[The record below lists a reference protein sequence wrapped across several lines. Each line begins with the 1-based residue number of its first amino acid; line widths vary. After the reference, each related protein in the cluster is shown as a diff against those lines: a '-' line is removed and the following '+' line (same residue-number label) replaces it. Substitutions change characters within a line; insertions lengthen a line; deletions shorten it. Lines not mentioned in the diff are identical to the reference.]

1 MNGPLQSRNHW
12 KKSGS
17 NRGGRLPLKTVFPIM
32 PDSLTSETAPQAAP
46 TDAAA
51 AAVVELSVI
60 VPTFNE
66 VANVGE
72 LVRRLESVLQGV
84 AWEVIFVDD
93 DSPDGT
99 AAEVRRLGRNDP
111 RVRCL
116 QRLGRRGL
124 SSACIEGFLA
134 SSAPYLAVI
143 DGDLQHDEAL
153 LKPMLEALRREP
165 LDIVVGSRY
174 VGGGG
179 IGSWDRGRARM
190 SEFAT
195 KLSRLVLHAD
205 VGDPMSGFFMIR
217 REAME
222 GAVRNL
228 SGIGFKILLDLFAS
242 SPAPLRFRELPYEFR
257 ERQAGETKLDA
268 QVMIDYL
275 MLLADKLIGHVIP
288 VRFFLFT
295 LVGGVGVAVHLTV
308 LTLVY
313 QGLGF
318 GFLSGQVAAT
328 LTAMASNFLLNNYT
342 TYRDRQLRGWGLLR
356 GFLSFSLACS
366 VGAVANVGIAS
377 YLFSNS
383 TEWLLSALAGVIV
396 GAVWNY
402 AVTAV
407 YTWKS

>member
-1 MNGPLQSRNHW
+1 MPPNPCQRFSAPLEP
-12 KKSGS
+12 GL
-17 NRGGRLPLKTVFPIM
+17 LP
-32 PDSLTSETAPQAAP
+32 
-46 TDAAA
+46 
-51 AAVVELSVI
+51 
-60 VPTFNE
+60 FNE

-72 LVRRLESVLQGV
+72 LVRRLEPLLAGV

-99 AAEVRRLGRNDP
+99 AAEVRRIGRSNP

-116 QRLGRRGL
+116 QRIGRRGL

-134 SSAPYLAVI
+134 SSAPYLAVM
-143 DGDLQHDEAL
+143 DGDLQHDETL
-153 LKPMLEALRREP
+153 LVEMLGVLKNEP
-165 LDIVVGSRY
+165 VDIVVGSRY

-179 IGSWDRGRARM
+179 IGEWDEKRARM

-217 REAME
+217 RQAME

-242 SPAPLRFRELPYEFR
+242 SPAPLRFRELPYQFR

-268 QVMIDYL
+268 QVMLDYL
-275 MLLADKLIGHVIP
+275 MLLADKLIGHIVP

-295 LVGGVGVAVHLTV
+295 LVGGIGVAVHMTT

-313 QGLGF
+313 EVLGY
-318 GFLSGQVAAT
+318 GFIAGQAAAT
-328 LTAMASNFLLNNYT
+328 LVAMASNFLLNNYT
-342 TYRDRQLRGWGLLR
+342 TYRDRQLKGWGLVR
-356 GFLSFSLACS
+356 GFVSFSLACG
-366 VGAVANVGIAS
+366 VGAVANVGIAAF
-377 YLFSNS
+377 LFNNS

-407 YTWKS
+407 YTWRA

>member
-1 MNGPLQSRNHW
+1 MADALLKETCNSTILNPISVTE
-12 KKSGS
+12 
-17 NRGGRLPLKTVFPIM
+17 RGI
-32 PDSLTSETAPQAAP
+32 
-46 TDAAA
+46 
-51 AAVVELSVI
+51 VELSVI
-60 VPTFNE
+60 IPTFNE
-66 VANVGE
+66 IENVGE
-72 LVRRLESVLQGV
+72 LVRRLEPLLQGI

-99 AAEVRRLGRNDP
+99 AAEVRRISQGNP

-116 QRLGRRGL
+116 QRIGRRGL
-124 SSACIEGFLA
+124 SSACIEGFLS
-134 SSAPYLAVI
+134 SSAPYLAVM
-143 DGDLQHDEAL
+143 DGDLQHDETL
-153 LKPMLEALRREP
+153 LVKMLGVMRTEP
-165 LDIVVGSRY
+165 VDIVVGSRY

-179 IGSWDRGRARM
+179 IGDWDQSRAHM
-190 SEFAT
+190 SAFAT

-217 REAME
+217 RDAME
-222 GAVRNL
+222 GAVRTL

-242 SPAPLRFRELPYEFR
+242 SPAPLRYRELPYQFR

-268 QVMIDYL
+268 QVMVDYL
-275 MLLADKLIGHVIP
+275 LLLADKLIGHIVP
-288 VRFFLFT
+288 VRFFLFS
-295 LVGGVGVAVHLTV
+295 LVGGFGVAVHMTT

-313 QGLGF
+313 EVF
-318 GFLSGQVAAT
+318 NYSFITGQVAAT
-328 LTAMASNFLLNNYT
+328 IVAMASNFLLNNYT
-342 TYRDRQLRGWGLLR
+342 TYRDRQLKGWRLAR

-377 YLFSNS
+377 FLFNNN

>member
-1 MNGPLQSRNHW
+1 MS
-12 KKSGS
+12 
-17 NRGGRLPLKTVFPIM
+17 GRLVIEP
-32 PDSLTSETAPQAAP
+32 AALAEP
-46 TDAAA
+46 YSHAATDP
-51 AAVVELSVI
+51 VGIELSVI
-60 VPTFNE
+60 IPTFNE

-72 LVRRLESVLQGV
+72 VVRRLESLLHGI
-84 AWEVIFVDD
+84 AWEAIFVDD

-99 AAEVRRLGRNDP
+99 AAEVRRIGRSNP

-116 QRLGRRGL
+116 QRIGRRGL

-134 SSAPYLAVI
+134 SSASYLAVM

-153 LKPMLEALRREP
+153 LVPMIETLRHEP
-165 LDIVVGSRY
+165 VDIVVGSRY

-179 IGSWDRGRARM
+179 IGDWDRKRARM

-195 KLSRLVLHAD
+195 RLSRLVLHAD

-222 GAVRNL
+222 RAVRNL

-242 SPAPLRFRELPYEFR
+242 SPEPLRFRELPYEFR
-257 ERQAGETKLDA
+257 ERQAGETKLDT
-268 QVMIDYL
+268 QVMLDYL
-275 MLLADKLIGHVIP
+275 MLLADKLIGHVVP

-295 LVGGVGVAVHLTV
+295 LVGGVGVAVHLLT

-313 QGLGF
+313 EALGLSF
-318 GFLSGQVAAT
+318 VTAQAAAT
-328 LTAMASNFLLNNYT
+328 LVAMTSNFLLNNYT
-342 TYRDRQLRGWGLLR
+342 TYRDRQLKGWGLGR
-356 GFLSFSLACS
+356 GFLSFCLACS
-366 VGAVANVGIAS
+366 VGAVANVGIAA

-383 TEWLLSALAGVIV
+383 TEWLLSALAGVVV

-407 YTWKS
+407 YTWKA

>member
-1 MNGPLQSRNHW
+1 MTNALSDETLN
-12 KKSGS
+12 
-17 NRGGRLPLKTVFPIM
+17 TEA
-32 PDSLTSETAPQAAP
+32 DSI
-46 TDAAA
+46 
-51 AAVVELSVI
+51 ELSVI
-60 VPTFNE
+60 IPTFNE

-72 LVRRLESVLQGV
+72 LVRRLEPLLTGV

-99 AAEVRRLGRNDP
+99 AAEVRRIGRNNP

-116 QRLGRRGL
+116 QRIGRRGL

-134 SSAPYLAVI
+134 SSAPYLAVM
-143 DGDLQHDEAL
+143 DGDLQHDETL
-153 LKPMLEALRREP
+153 LVEMLQVLKTEP
-165 LDIVVGSRY
+165 VDIVIGSRY

-179 IGSWDRGRARM
+179 IGEWDEKRARM

-217 REAME
+217 RESME

-242 SPAPLRFRELPYEFR
+242 SPAPLRFRELPYQFR

-268 QVMIDYL
+268 QVMVDYL
-275 MLLADKLIGHVIP
+275 MLLADKLIGHIVP

-295 LVGGVGVAVHLTV
+295 LVGGVGVAVHMTT

-313 QGLGF
+313 EVLGY
-318 GFLSGQVAAT
+318 GFVAGQTAAT
-328 LTAMASNFLLNNYT
+328 LIAMASNFLLNNYT
-342 TYRDRQLRGWGLLR
+342 TYRDRQLKGWGLAR
-356 GFLSFSLACS
+356 GFVSFSLACG
-366 VGAVANVGIAS
+366 VGAVANVGIAAF
-377 YLFSNS
+377 LFNNS

-407 YTWKS
+407 YTWRS